1 MRLSI
6 VRSHTRAPGGCF
18 SYIWNLACNLI
29 EQLGK
34 DELESGFEVGSAGIE
49 NPRRFVGNKTGAV
62 SPHAIAHMKSHIPIV
77 SRMADKNKA

>member
-1 MRLSI
+1 M
-6 VRSHTRAPGGCF
+6 
-18 SYIWNLACNLI
+18 SYIWNLACKLI

-62 SPHAIAHMKSHIPIV
+62 SPHAIAHMKPHTPIV